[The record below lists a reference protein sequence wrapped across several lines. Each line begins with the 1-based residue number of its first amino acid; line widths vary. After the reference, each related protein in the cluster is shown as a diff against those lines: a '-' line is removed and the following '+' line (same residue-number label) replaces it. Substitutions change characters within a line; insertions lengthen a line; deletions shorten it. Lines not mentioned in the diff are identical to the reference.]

1 MPRTTTS
8 RIEDRNF
15 SPANSSTQGQGKQCD
30 PTERVNQKPAN
41 GDFGPGQGL
50 KIQGVFNHHSALTE
64 RRSNQELQT
73 AMTKE
78 IARQSK
84 ISSQKPF

>member
-1 MPRTTTS
+1 MSRTTTS

-30 PTERVNQKPAN
+30 PTERVNHKPEN
-41 GDFGPGQGL
+41 GDFGPGRGV
-50 KIQGVFNHHSALTE
+50 KAQGVFNHHSALTE

-73 AMTKE
+73 ALTKE

-84 ISSQKPF
+84 LSAQKPF